1 MKKIVI
7 ICQGRTGSTNLSDF
21 YKKKYK
27 IKNMGEVF
35 RNLNYVKDSEHLID
49 ELNKKP
55 NWIVKLV
62 PPQVLHS
69 AFILFVNKKYSQLSF
84 NNKMR
89 VFQHIEH
96 FKNDG
101 TSYSY
106 YIKNKEEILQ
116 EAIDICI
123 RIIKVSD
130 HHCYLYRRDFIG
142 QIKSLV
148 SASMLKEYG
157 PDRKKEKV
165 YAPAEKIATTT
176 SNIID
181 TYELIQ
187 RLYTIIPGELIET
200 ESMRIGKKYN
210 QITVYGEFDTISNYD
225 IEKEVFH
232 LY

>member
-35 RNLNYVKDSEHLID
+35 RNLNYVKDSEYLIN

-62 PPQVLHS
+62 PLQVLRS
-69 AFILFVNKKYSQLSF
+69 AFVSFINKKYSQLSF

-96 FKNDG
+96 FKNNG
-101 TSYSY
+101 TNYSY
-106 YIKNKEEILQ
+106 YIENKEEILQ
-116 EAIDICI
+116 EAIDICVK
-123 RIIKVSD
+123 IIKVSD

-148 SASMLKEYG
+148 SASIVKEYG
-157 PDRKKEKV
+157 PNRKKEKV
-165 YAPAEKIATTT
+165 YVPTEKIATT
-176 SNIID
+176 SNNIID

-187 RLYTIIPGELIET
+187 RLYAIIPGELIET
-200 ESMRIGKKYN
+200 ESMRVGKKYN
-210 QITVYGEFDTISNYD
+210 QITVYGNFDTINNYD
-225 IEKEVFH
+225 IEREVFH